1 MKMTIDYTEETYYGK
16 IDTYVTRS
24 KYKGTD
30 MFHTF
35 ATISV
40 VGKDERLTLCSLPVT
55 RLDTKEEVVKKLLEN
70 SLEPSLLMMDRG
82 FFKTEMIKLL
92 NEMGIRFIIPAVRN
106 ERVKKVIKSY
116 AEGNTPSVMEY
127 QMGSKVYLVIA
138 QKKDADDQLDRYMA
152 FVTNVKF
159 DDSREMVDV
168 IPEEYRYRWGIE
180 TSYRVEDGFEAKTTS
195 RNFTLRVIYFMTAF
209 ILYNLWI
216 IARAG
221 KIKYRKITAYIFRK
235 TIEGLIKEKEGPGP
249 PE

>member
-1 MKMTIDYTEETYYGK
+1 MKMTIDYTEELYYGK

-24 KYKGTD
+24 EYKGTD

-35 ATISV
+35 TTISV

-82 FFKTEMIKLL
+82 FFTTEIIKLL

-106 ERVKKVIKSY
+106 ERVKRVIKSY

-127 QMGSKVYLVIA
+127 EMGSKVYLVIA

-152 FVTNVKF
+152 FVRNVKF
-159 DDSREMVDV
+159 DDPREMVDV

-195 RNFTLRVIYFMTAF
+195 RNLRIIYFMTAF
-209 ILYNLWI
+209 IFYNLWI
-216 IARAG
+216 IARVEV
-221 KIKYRKITAYIFRK
+221 IKYREITAYIFRK
-235 TIEGLIKEKEGPGP
+235 TIECLIKGIAGGLGPL
-249 PE
+249 E